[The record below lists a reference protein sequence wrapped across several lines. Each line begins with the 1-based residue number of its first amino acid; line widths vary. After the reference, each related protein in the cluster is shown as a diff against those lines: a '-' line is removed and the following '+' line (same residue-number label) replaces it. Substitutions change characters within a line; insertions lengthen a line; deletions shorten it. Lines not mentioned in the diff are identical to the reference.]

1 MLAILSF
8 SGSKFKD
15 LKRIG
20 WKIKLHLKKKIFG
33 KNRPVLICS
42 LDSNDLNE
50 KMFSFYYPYIL
61 LICFFIKKKYRD
73 HSYWHIGFE
82 HFKTKF

>member
-20 WKIKLHLKKKIFG
+20 WKIKLHLKKKNIREKPSGSNMFFG
-33 KNRPVLICS
+33 
-42 LDSNDLNE
+42 
-50 KMFSFYYPYIL
+50 
-61 LICFFIKKKYRD
+61 
-73 HSYWHIGFE
+73 
-82 HFKTKF
+82 FK